1 MSGLP
6 WFELDVDM
14 PGDPK
19 CRALAARLK
28 DLQAVRV
35 GGRLDEAVLAWC
47 REHVGAE
54 FVLGTMTGEV
64 CSRVAAA
71 PDSPRRRLAALVKAG
86 LVQARCVNK
95 SRSLWRVDGVSP

>member
-28 DLQAVRV
+28 DRQAVRV

-47 REHVGAE
+47 RRNVGFE
-54 FVLGTMTGEV
+54 FFLGHFTGQIVSEV
-64 CSRVAAA
+64 QCA

>member
-1 MSGLP
+1 MSAAPQMSLLGWERP
-6 WFELDVDM
+6 VAA
-14 PGDPK
+14 P
-19 CRALAARLK
+19 RASEQDR
-28 DLQAVRV
+28 QAVRV

-86 LVQARCVNK
+86 LVQARCLDRG
-95 SRSLWRVDGVSP
+95 RSLWRVDGVSP

>member
-1 MSGLP
+1 MSAAPQMSLLGWTP
-6 WFELDVDM
+6 PVAS
-14 PGDPK
+14 P
-19 CRALAARLK
+19 RASEQ

-47 REHVGAE
+47 RKNVGE
-54 FVLGTMTGEV
+54 FYLGDFT
-64 CSRVAAA
+64 SDVAACVGCA